1 MQTQTMTLFS
11 SSVLVLSS
19 LSMAGDADQV
29 TLRLETVQA
38 KPGELVAV
46 SISMETTELVGG
58 FDFRLTAEGN
68 DITSIGWDGPL
79 FSSGWTGWDTL
90 NADNS
95 RTVSAACI
103 FTDDQVDPGN
113 HLLINAFVQVPEDA
127 QPGSFITLG
136 ATDTWFANY
145 FFDIGEVIVID
156 GGVQVL
162 RSADFSGDGNVGPED
177 LGILLGFWGANDFAD
192 LNGDSIVDG
201 LDLTMLLGL
210 WGTQG

>member
-1 MQTQTMTLFS
+1 MQTPTITFFS
-11 SSVLVLSS
+11 TSILLLSS
-19 LSMAGDADQV
+19 LAMAGDADQV

-79 FSSGWTGWDTL
+79 FSNGWTGWDTL

-95 RTVSAACI
+95 RNVSAACI
-103 FTDDQVDPGN
+103 FTEDQVDPGD
-113 HLLINAFVQVPEDA
+113 HLLINAFVQVPDNA
-127 QPGSFITLG
+127 QPGSFITVG

-162 RSADFSGDGNVGPED
+162 NSADLSGDGNVGPED
-177 LGILLGFWGANDFAD
+177 LGILLAFWGDNDFAD
-192 LNGDSIVDG
+192 LNGDSMVDG
-201 LDLTMLLGL
+201 QDLTQLLSL